1 MRPACLVL
9 CLLAAGAVTGALAA
23 SPGAPQVVATTP
35 LSALPANLAVGRA
48 GPLNRVAFDV
58 DRFGAP
64 DPASQLSCFYRDRLQ
79 YRCDASIGDPE
90 PGGTR
95 RRVTVTI
102 PDLGRGATVVVR
114 FVNSRGHQD
123 VAVELA
129 NAPQVV
135 HEIEALAL
143 PGGGKT
149 TLGSD
154 GAPAPIMNVITERMT
169 TTPAMA
175 AAAAAAGVVCDQL
188 HAEWVGASAT
198 DPVFQS
204 AFGPL
209 NGSVLPSRPV
219 KAGSRVQPDSLPEW
233 LVTYPLS
240 ATRVQFIAHYEVI
253 YRAGACPQK
262 VIAPAQ

>member
-1 MRPACLVL
+1 MRPACLVF
-9 CLLAAGAVTGALAA
+9 CLLAAGAVTGAAA
-23 SPGAPQVVATTP
+23 SSPGAPQVLARTP

-48 GPLNRVAFDV
+48 GPFNRVAFDV
-58 DRFGAP
+58 DRFGPP
-64 DPASQLSCFYRDRLQ
+64 DAASKVSCFYPDRLQ
-79 YRCDASIGDPE
+79 YRCDAAVGDPE

-102 PDLGRGATVVVR
+102 PDLGKGPTVVVR
-114 FVNSRGHQD
+114 FVNSRGYQD
-123 VAVELA
+123 AVVELA

-135 HEIEALAL
+135 HEIEALPL

-149 TLGSD
+149 ALGSD
-154 GAPAPIMNVITERMT
+154 GAPAPVMNVVTERMT

-175 AAAAAAGVVCDQL
+175 AAAAAAAACDQL

-219 KAGSRVQPDSLPEW
+219 SAGSRVQQDNLPEW

-253 YRAGACPQK
+253 YRVGACPQK
-262 VIAPAQ
+262 VIAAPK